1 VLVEGCIACAELRG
15 AVQPPGG
22 VIYEDA
28 HWQIDHGLE
37 PIALAGWLIIKPK
50 RHCEHIAAL
59 TSEETASFGL
69 LLRNTA
75 RALTE
80 VVHPA
85 TVHVHSMGESVKHIH
100 FYIIPRMAD
109 MPADGLEVLQQMFEG
124 RWACSEAAA
133 AEVADRVRRILQH
146 LMAGAYHN
154 PVG

>member
-1 VLVEGCIACAELRG
+1 
-15 AVQPPGG
+15 
-22 VIYEDA
+22 
-28 HWQIDHGLE
+28 
-37 PIALAGWLIIKPK
+37 
-50 RHCEHIAAL
+50 
-59 TSEETASFGL
+59 
-69 LLRNTA
+69 
-75 RALTE
+75 
-80 VVHPA
+80 
-85 TVHVHSMGESVKHIH
+85 MGESVKHIH